1 MCRKTSLG
9 KEPDMAPLEC
19 MLAVLFAAGMA
30 WLAACI
36 YALAKRRELDT
47 RLLAQAVHQIALG
60 RHAYVR
66 DLVRDDPRWTPRM
79 IARAADGAAGKP
91 AEILE
96 ALPETFLADLV
107 RVRERMPADDRRRRD
122 RRRRPSRPYATGRGT
137 AAGRRRL
144 QLRRPFRPRHSR
156 AGPPDRH
163 PGLLPPFE
171 ESGDAPRPARPAGDR
186 DAHRPGAGR
195 DAGRELIKG

>member
-107 RVRERMPADDRRRRD
+107 RVRERI
-122 RRRRPSRPYATGRGT
+122 GRLRT
-137 AAGRRRL
+137 IAAAGIAAGVL
-144 QLRRPFRPRHSR
+144 HVLTRPA
-156 AGPPDRH
+156 AGPPPAAGAFSCDALFD
-163 PGLLPPFE
+163 PAILGLVLLIATLASCLPLKNQ
-171 ESGDAPRPARPAGDR
+171 ATLLALRARQEIGT
-186 DAHRPGAGR
+186 
-195 DAGRELIKG
+195 LIARARAATPDGN